1 MFFWF
6 LIGTLAAMGF
16 LCLLWCVASL
26 LFCRDGNSI
35 WVCLCRNHTPFPA
48 ITRFRILRAMGLLQ
62 GLLLLV
68 DSGLSADEQ
77 TLLCRSYSFIRFC
90 HASELSEVLTWEDTL
105 LD

>member
-1 MFFWF
+1 MVFWF

-26 LFCRDGNSI
+26 LVCRGDNSILVCFCRND
-35 WVCLCRNHTPFPA
+35 TPLPA
-48 ITRFRILRAMGLLQ
+48 ITRCRALRAMGLMR

-68 DSGLSADEQ
+68 DSGLSNDEQ
-77 TLLCRSYSFIRFC
+77 ALLYRSYSFIRFC
-90 HASELSEVLTWEDTL
+90 TTSELSEVLTGEDTL